1 MGTQIRGV
9 YIEFSSGSG
18 FSICANPAKIII
30 TEREFKNKL
39 KLIPCYLF

>member
-30 TEREFKNKL
+30 SGR
-39 KLIPCYLF
+39 